1 MEMNNKLKIFKNN
14 VNNKYK
20 LIPFNLKLSDYRD
33 RYEAPVSKEWKNTAY
48 FYDKNNIKNIPLND
62 INLNK
67 IIKSYFN
74 INLKN
79 KFIGLKHMS
88 LKRKRSILK
97 RIYVSNVE
105 IKHTNNKAIITL
117 YVLNTKKKFL
127 YKKYLKSKRIF
138 ESLKFYILNIQRNF
152 LKKNIFLLKN
162 RLIKSFLSNKF
173 ILRSTKVIQFK
184 FELLNNIINYSN
196 LSFNRY
202 IKNEKIFNK
211 FKFVR
216 KIIVLRRHIYQY
228 KINTF
233 KFEKEYFLRKLSNLL
248 VKILNKKI
256 EFNIINLKSLVFNT
270 DIFTKALALKLGKK
284 RFNVMRGINS
294 IINRARLPK
303 VNTIKERAS
312 LNITKDIN
320 LVHNKYKD
328 SHLLS
333 NLNSNEDFFMFLKNM
348 FNIDNKYL
356 RSHTLKLTSIGST
369 NPSYTLIGINN
380 SNVERK
386 RVIRRSIFDSIKH
399 KNMGGLRLEIKGRLT
414 RRNRAD
420 RAVYKLKWK
429 GGLKNIE
436 SSFNKLSSVLYRG
449 HFKPNVTYSVINSK
463 RRVGAFAVK
472 GWMSSK

>member
-1 MEMNNKLKIFKNN
+1 MNNKLRIFNNN

-20 LIPFNLKLSDYRD
+20 LIPFNLKSSDYRD

-48 FYDKNNIKNIPLND
+48 FYDKNNLKNIPLND

-67 IIKSYFN
+67 TIKSYFN
-74 INLKN
+74 LHFKN
-79 KFIGLKHMS
+79 KFIHLKHMS
-88 LKRKRSILK
+88 LKRKRSLLK

-117 YVLNTKKKFL
+117 YVLNTKKKIL
-127 YKKYLKSKRIF
+127 YKKYLKSKRVF
-138 ESLKFYILNIQRNF
+138 ESIKNYILNIQRNF
-152 LKKNIFLLKN
+152 LIKKISSLKN
-162 RLIKSFLSNKF
+162 RLIKSFLSGKF
-173 ILRSTKVIQFK
+173 IVRSSRVLEFK
-184 FELLNNIINYSN
+184 FELLNKIINYSN
-196 LSFNRY
+196 LSFKRY
-202 IKNEKIFNK
+202 IKKNIFNK

-233 KFEKEYFLRKLSNLL
+233 KFEEVYFLRKLNNILA
-248 VKILNKKI
+248 KILNKKI

-270 DIFTKALALKLGKK
+270 DIFTRALALKLRKR

-294 IINRARLPK
+294 IINRARLPN
-303 VNTIKERAS
+303 VNTIKERAGLS
-312 LNITKDIN
+312 KHKDIN

-333 NLNSNEDFFMFLKNM
+333 NLSSNENFFMFLKNM
-348 FNIDNKYL
+348 YNIHNEYL
-356 RSHTLKLTSIGST
+356 RSHTLKLTSTGSI

-380 SNVERK
+380 SKMRNEKIIK
-386 RVIRRSIFDSIKH
+386 RSMFDSIKH
-399 KNMGGLRLEIKGRLT
+399 KNLGGIRLEISGRLT

-436 SSFNKLSSVLYRG
+436 SSFNRLSSVLYRG
-449 HFKPNVTYSVINSK
+449 QFKPNVTYSVINSK
-463 RRVGAFAVK
+463 RRIGAFAVK
-472 GWMSSK
+472 GWISSK

>member
-1 MEMNNKLKIFKNN
+1 MNNKLKIFKNN
-14 VNNKYK
+14 INNKYK
-20 LIPFNLKLSDYRD
+20 LIPFNSKLTDYRE

-48 FYDKNNIKNIPLND
+48 FYDKNNLKNIPSND

-74 INLKN
+74 LHLKN
-79 KFIGLKHMS
+79 KFIHLRAMS
-88 LKRKRSILK
+88 TKRKRSLLK

-117 YVLNTKKKFL
+117 YVLNTKKKML

-138 ESLKFYILNIQRNF
+138 ESLKFYILKIQKNF
-152 LKKNIFLLKN
+152 LKNNISVLKD
-162 RLIKSFLSNKF
+162 RLIKSFLGNKF
-173 ILRSTKVIQFK
+173 ILLKTKVVGFK
-184 FELLNNIINYSN
+184 LELLSKIINYSN
-196 LSFNRY
+196 LSFNRH
-202 IKNEKIFNK
+202 IKKIFNK

-216 KIIVLRRHIYQY
+216 KIIVLRRYIYEY

-233 KFEKEYFLRKLSNLL
+233 KFEEIYFLPRLNNLL

-256 EFNIINLKSLVFNT
+256 EFNIVNLKSLVFNT

-399 KNMGGLRLEIKGRLT
+399 KNMGGIRLEIKGRLT